1 MDLFEYQGKQY
12 FARYGIAVSP
22 GGVADTVDEAL
33 AVAERVGYP
42 VVVKAQ
48 VKVGGR
54 GKAGGVKLAANA
66 DEVRTHAGTILGLD
80 IKGHV
85 VRRLWIERASD
96 IAREYYASFTLD
108 RPNKVH
114 LGMLS
119 AQGGVEIETVAQED
133 PDAIAMLSIDPVR
146 GLDLATARRW
156 VAEAGL
162 DEEARAQAAELLV
175 KLYECYT
182 KGDCDLAEI
191 NPLILTTAG
200 TVHALDAKVTLDENA
215 SYRHPEW
222 DEFRATETE
231 DPRERRAKEKGLNY
245 IGLDG
250 DVGIIANGAGL
261 AMSTLDV
268 VNQVGGSAANFLD
281 IGGGANADVM
291 AAALEVINQDPKVK
305 SIFVNIFGGITRVDE
320 VAKGVV
326 EALSRVTI
334 SAPIVLRLDGTN
346 AVEGRA
352 ILEAHLN
359 DRLLTEPTMLDA
371 ARRAVAFANQ

>member
-22 GGVADTVDEAL
+22 GDIADTVDQ
-33 AVAERVGYP
+33 AVAVANRVGYP

-54 GKAGGVKLAANA
+54 GKAGGVKLANDAN
-66 DEVRTHAGTILGLD
+66 EVRLHAGNILGLD

-85 VRRLWIERASD
+85 VHRLWIERSSD
-96 IAREYYASFTLD
+96 IQKEYYASFTLD

-119 AQGGVEIETVAQED
+119 AQGGVEIEVVAEEN
-133 PDAIAMLSIDPVR
+133 PGAIAFLSIDPVR

-156 VAEAGL
+156 VDEAEL
-162 DEEARAQAAELLV
+162 DQPAREQAAELLV
-175 KLYECYT
+175 KLYDCYT
-182 KGDCDLAEI
+182 TGDCDLAEI
-191 NPLILTTAG
+191 NPLILTPEG

-215 SYRHPEW
+215 SFRHPEW
-222 DEFRATETE
+222 EEFRATETE
-231 DPRERRAKEKGLNY
+231 DPREKMAKEKGLNY

-250 DVGIIANGAGL
+250 SVGIIANGAGL

-268 VNQVGGSAANFLD
+268 VNQVGGTAANFLD

-291 AAALEVINQDPKVK
+291 ASAMEVINSDPKVK
-305 SIFVNIFGGITRVDE
+305 VIFVNIFGGITKVDE
-320 VAKGVV
+320 VAKGVL
-326 EALSRVTI
+326 EALDRVSIT
-334 SAPIVLRLDGTN
+334 SPVVLRLDGTN
-346 AVEGRA
+346 AVEGRG
-352 ILEAHLN
+352 ILAPHLS
-359 DRLLTEPTMLDA
+359 DTLMMEPTMLDA
-371 ARRAVAFANQ
+371 ARRAVAFANA

>member
-12 FARYGIAVSP
+12 FARFGIAVSP
-22 GGVADTVDEAL
+22 GDVANTVDEAV

-54 GKAGGVKLAANA
+54 GKAGGVKLAE
-66 DEVRTHAGTILGLD
+66 DIDQVREHAGNILGLD

-96 IAREYYASFTLD
+96 IAKEYYASFTLD
-108 RPNKVH
+108 RQNKTH

-119 AQGGVEIETVAQED
+119 AQGGVEIEVVAEEN
-133 PDAIAMLSIDPVR
+133 PEAIAFLAIDPVR

-156 VAEAGL
+156 VDEAEL
-162 DEEARAQAAELLV
+162 DEVAREQAAELLV

-191 NPLILTTAG
+191 NPLILTPENK
-200 TVHALDAKVTLDENA
+200 VHALDAKVTLDENA
-215 SYRHPEW
+215 SFRHPEW
-222 DEFRATETE
+222 EEYRADEFE
-231 DPRERRAKEKGLNY
+231 DPRERMAKEKGLNY

-250 DVGIIANGAGL
+250 TVGIIANGAGL

-291 AAALEVINQDPKVK
+291 AAALEVINADPKVK
-305 SIFVNIFGGITRVDE
+305 AIFVNIFGGITRVDE
-320 VAKGVV
+320 VANGVL
-326 EALSRVTI
+326 EALRRVTI
-334 SAPIVLRLDGTN
+334 SSPIVLRLDGTN
-346 AVEGRA
+346 AIEGRE
-352 ILEAHLN
+352 ILAPHLN
-359 DRLLTEPTMLDA
+359 DTLITEPTMLDA
-371 ARRAVAFANQ
+371 ARRAVNLANA

>member
-12 FARYGIAVSP
+12 FAQYGISVSP
-22 GGVADTVDEAL
+22 GDIADTVDEAV

-42 VVVKAQ
+42 VVLKAQ

-54 GKAGGVKLAANA
+54 GKAGGVQLAANV
-66 DEVRTHAGTILGLD
+66 DDVRRHANNILGLD

-85 VRRLWIERASD
+85 VHRLWVEHASD
-96 IAREYYASFTLD
+96 IAKEYYASFTLD
-108 RPNKVH
+108 RANKTH

-119 AQGGVEIETVAQED
+119 AQGGVEIEVVAEEN
-133 PDAIAMLSIDPVR
+133 PDAIAFLSIDPVR

-156 VAEAGL
+156 VAEAEL
-162 DEEARAQAAELLV
+162 DEVAREQAAELLV
-175 KLYECYT
+175 KLYDCYT
-182 KGDCDLAEI
+182 RGDCDLAEI
-191 NPLILTTAG
+191 NPLILTPDNQ
-200 TVHALDAKVTLDENA
+200 VHALDAKVTLDENA
-215 SYRHPEW
+215 SFRHPEW
-222 DEFRATETE
+222 EAFRVNETE
-231 DPRERRAKEKGLNY
+231 DPREKMAKEKGLNY

-250 DVGIIANGAGL
+250 SVGIIANGAGL

-291 AAALEVINQDPKVK
+291 AAALEVINADPKVK

-320 VAKGVV
+320 VAKGVL
-326 EALSRVTI
+326 EALKRVSIT
-334 SAPIVLRLDGTN
+334 SPIVLRLDGTN

-352 ILEAHLN
+352 ILAPHLSSTLITEA
-359 DRLLTEPTMLDA
+359 TMLDA
-371 ARRAVAFANQ
+371 ARRAVALATN